1 MEVEI
6 KSTKFVLTSNS
17 GALPGVADPSGD
29 DPNPDPTLEKKK
41 QIQIQPLWKT
51 ILCILALRKKEL
63 YFGGGGEAT
72 YTKYF
77 SGGFR
82 GKRVFNANPETFRI
96 YN

>member
-41 QIQIQPLWKT
+41 TDSDPTVMENNIV
-51 ILCILALRKKEL
+51 
-63 YFGGGGEAT
+63 
-72 YTKYF
+72 YF
-77 SGGFR
+77 SFAKKRIVFWGGRR
-82 GKRVFNANPETFRI
+82 GHLYKIFQWWFSGQKSI
-96 YN
+96 